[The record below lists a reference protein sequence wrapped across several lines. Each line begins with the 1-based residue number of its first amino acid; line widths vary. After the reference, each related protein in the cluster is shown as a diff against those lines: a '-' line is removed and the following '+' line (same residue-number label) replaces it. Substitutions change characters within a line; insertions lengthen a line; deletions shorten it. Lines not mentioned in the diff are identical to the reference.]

1 MKYSP
6 FLIVLT
12 VTVGRNVKR
21 SITPIPMMRG
31 YEIMMKYLVIPKSS
45 LSLKKYLVPLPG
57 NSHCHIEEVSM
68 ASLVFQRIYIYL
80 EQKAMTI
87 KVNEVNKLQ
96 ICFDLANLFTV
107 NMNSRSSM
115 VIYSCMSK
123 SIFGIFRNCKARL
136 K

>member
-1 MKYSP
+1 
-6 FLIVLT
+6 
-12 VTVGRNVKR
+12 
-21 SITPIPMMRG
+21 MMRG

-87 KVNEVNKLQ
+87 KVNEVNKLE
-96 ICFDLANLFTV
+96 IFFDLVNMFTV
-107 NMNSRSSM
+107 SRSSM
-115 VIYSCMSK
+115 VTFTVAGLNIN
-123 SIFGIFRNCKARL
+123 IWNIL
-136 K
+136 EL